1 MNSGTDQKPIEPQ
14 FTLDVQRKKNYLHII
29 VKGKNSPETV
39 AAFLESI
46 LEECTQRQCQNILVE
61 ERLEG
66 PRLNFSQI
74 VQIASEASE
83 RAVGKIRS
91 FAYVDVNAEDDSMRF
106 AELVAR
112 NRAMPIRVFSSVSEA
127 EAWIETESENA
138 AEENGSGGLVN
149 N

>member
-14 FTLDVQRKKNYLHII
+14 FTLDVQHKNNYLHII

-46 LEECTQRQCQNILVE
+46 LEECTHRQCQNILVE

-83 RAVGKIRS
+83 RAIGKIRS
-91 FAYVDVNAEDDSMRF
+91 FAYVDVNAEDDSMQF
-106 AELVAR
+106 AGLVAR
-112 NRAMPIRVFSSVSEA
+112 NRAMPIRVFSSVPEA
-127 EAWIETESENA
+127 EAWIEAESERS
-138 AEENGSGGLVN
+138 AELNEINESST
-149 N
+149 

>member
-1 MNSGTDQKPIEPQ
+1 MNNGTDKRSIDAE
-14 FTLDVQRKKNYLHII
+14 FHLDIQHKKNYLHIT
-29 VKGKNSPETV
+29 VTGKNSPETV